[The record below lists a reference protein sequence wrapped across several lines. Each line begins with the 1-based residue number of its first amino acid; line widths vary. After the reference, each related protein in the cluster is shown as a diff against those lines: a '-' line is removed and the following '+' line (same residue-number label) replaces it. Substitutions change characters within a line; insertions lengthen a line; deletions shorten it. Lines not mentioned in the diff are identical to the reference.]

1 VPQRVAAGRGA
12 GLVIAVTSGERVTM
26 VNERLRSTSLRVRVK
41 GAVGKLRRRTPAVP
55 LEGPLAATGLKQL
68 RE

>member
-1 VPQRVAAGRGA
+1 
-12 GLVIAVTSGERVTM
+12 VIAVTSGERVTM